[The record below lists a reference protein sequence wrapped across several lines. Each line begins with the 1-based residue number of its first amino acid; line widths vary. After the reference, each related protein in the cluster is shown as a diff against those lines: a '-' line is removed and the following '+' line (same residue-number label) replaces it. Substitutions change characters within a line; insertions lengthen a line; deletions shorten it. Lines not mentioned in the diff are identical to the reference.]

1 MNLSDR
7 IAIRLPPWLRPELTR
22 WRVALALLI
31 AISADAIQI
40 FLGPL
45 GWPFADEFI
54 DVVTMVATSL
64 LVGFHVLLLPTF
76 VIEFIPVVG
85 MLPTWTGC
93 MVAVVAMRRRHAAD
107 PQEADS
113 REAGPSGP
121 A

>member
-1 MNLSDR
+1 VNLSDR

-93 MVAVVAMRRRHAAD
+93 MVAVVAMRRRHIAD
-107 PQEADS
+107 PQKADS